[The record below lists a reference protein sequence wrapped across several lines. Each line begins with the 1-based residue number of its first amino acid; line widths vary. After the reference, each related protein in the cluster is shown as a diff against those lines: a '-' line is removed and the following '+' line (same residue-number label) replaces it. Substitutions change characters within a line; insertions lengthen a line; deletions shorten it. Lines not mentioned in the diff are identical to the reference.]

1 MARRSLL
8 FSPGDRPEM
17 LRKAPESGADGVI
30 FDLEDAVGPSHKA
43 TAREE
48 VRAVLGDPGFDPAC
62 EVCVRINPIDIAA
75 ADDID
80 ALYGDGAKIR
90 LDTILLPM
98 VERAAD
104 VEALHRMLAD
114 YGVQPAVFAAVET
127 ATGVLNA
134 PGIAGAEGTD
144 ALGFGGE
151 DFATNIG
158 ATRTTEGTE
167 VLHARQRL
175 ILAAT
180 AAGIDV
186 HDTVFTDIDDLDGLR
201 EEVEFA
207 IQLGFDG
214 KPAIHPKQVPVINE
228 AFTPSRDEIAWAQR
242 VLEGRD
248 TAEGR
253 GVFTVDGEMIDAPLI
268 ARAERIVERA
278 RAADALRTTE

>member
-1 MARRSLL
+1 
-8 FSPGDRPEM
+8 M
-17 LRKAPESGADGVI
+17 LWKAPESGADAVI

-43 TAREE
+43 AAREE
-48 VRAVLGDPGFDPAC
+48 VRGVLGDPAFDPAC

-75 ADDID
+75 QDDID
-80 ALYGDGAKIR
+80 ALYDGGGDIR

-104 VEALHRMLAD
+104 VDTLAEMLGAYD
-114 YGVQPAVFAAVET
+114 VAPAVFAAVET
-127 ATGVLNA
+127 ATGVLRA
-134 PGIAGAEGTD
+134 PAIARAGATD

-158 ATRTTEGTE
+158 ATRTKAGTE

-175 ILAAT
+175 VLAAT

-201 EEVEFA
+201 KEVEFA

-214 KPAIHPKQVPVINE
+214 KPAIHPRQVPVINE
-228 AFTPSRDEIAWAQR
+228 AFTPAAEEIEWAQR
-242 VLEGRD
+242 VLDARD
-248 TAEGR
+248 AAEGR

-268 ARAERIVERA
+268 ARAERIIERA
-278 RAADALRTTE
+278 RAADAV